1 MKRSILLFAL
11 LLTGCGDIDFAIG
24 PGMADFSAPLCGDYH
39 LIRSSA
45 HQIQVSPMGYGSST
59 PIIQVK
65 VVDLGHDD
73 RFVIAK
79 QNVLRRR
86 SPDNPQDTYMEPDP
100 GNFQFWILDSM
111 KPQVYGPFT
120 RETFDAKRRELGV
133 PDTITMKDVYTYRPQ
148 NKPSERTR

>member
-1 MKRSILLFAL
+1 
-11 LLTGCGDIDFAIG
+11 
-24 PGMADFSAPLCGDYH
+24 
-39 LIRSSA
+39 
-45 HQIQVSPMGYGSST
+45 
-59 PIIQVK
+59 
-65 VVDLGHDD
+65 
-73 RFVIAK
+73 
-79 QNVLRRR
+79 
-86 SPDNPQDTYMEPDP
+86 MELDP